1 MFLHLY
7 PNWKAKEKI
16 FAFFF
21 KGWEYQKFKDYG
33 EEFSLKIE
41 NMKKEN
47 TMNKLYTHME
57 KSDTIYVITAS
68 ILEWVLPWCKKN
80 GISNV
85 LATRIEIDERG
96 IITGRFS
103 SKNCYGQEKVKR
115 LLQVEPHRHTYT
127 LYAYGDSRGDKEM
140 IEFSDFGTYC

>member
-41 NMKKEN
+41 NMKKDR
-47 TMNKLYTHME
+47 MKGPKQDAFLSLIGFLQ
-57 KSDTIYVITAS
+57 KTA
-68 ILEWVLPWCKKN
+68 LHFCCCRAAE
-80 GISNV
+80 G
-85 LATRIEIDERG
+85 
-96 IITGRFS
+96 
-103 SKNCYGQEKVKR
+103 
-115 LLQVEPHRHTYT
+115 
-127 LYAYGDSRGDKEM
+127 
-140 IEFSDFGTYC
+140 